1 MSSGVLGF
9 FQPFCWLHWE
19 EILIRFVKFS
29 CDGASDRGRW
39 RTGRRLCCQHR
50 AGVRWQGGLGGQV
63 CLLRWK
69 FHQGNQ
75 RHQRC
80 RDTDPEDQESGGDLQ
95 CQCLLVITF
104 ILFCNVLV
112 NVIILACS
120 EEMRH
125 KNAQVRM
132 RKNAQEV
139 PDDLALVLKSFYD
152 CHWLLHSFIASWNA
166 GRTQSSSSPL
176 TPWRV
181 APRSL
186 SWWRCKQQP
195 NSILLLIWFDD

>member
-1 MSSGVLGF
+1 MYVNLLCEFDISLQSVGGECVFDVLSHFVGSIEKRSS
-9 FQPFCWLHWE
+9 
-19 EILIRFVKFS
+19 IRFVKFS
-29 CDGASDRGRW
+29 FDGASDRGRW

-104 ILFCNVLV
+104 IVFCNVLV
-112 NVIILACS
+112 NVMILACS

-125 KNAQVRM
+125 KHAQVRM

-139 PDDLALVLKSFYD
+139 PDDLARVLKSFYD
-152 CHWLLHSFIASWNA
+152 CH
-166 GRTQSSSSPL
+166 
-176 TPWRV
+176 
-181 APRSL
+181 
-186 SWWRCKQQP
+186 
-195 NSILLLIWFDD
+195 